1 MYMLILASSS
11 PRRRELL
18 QQIGADFTV
27 CPGTY
32 DEDVPG
38 RDNPEKFVHTQAVG
52 KAASV
57 AALYPHAW
65 VVGADTIVAANG
77 KILGKPRSEA
87 EAVQMLRN
95 LSGKGHD
102 VYTGIALQCGE
113 SVYSHVEKTSVFFRP
128 LGEAEIA
135 AYVATG
141 EPMDKAG
148 SYGIQG
154 RGAVFV
160 EKIVGD
166 YTNVVGLPLCAL
178 FVLMHKAGIRL

>member
-1 MYMLILASSS
+1 MSMLILASSS

-113 SVYSHVEKTSVFFRP
+113 SVYSHVEKTSVFSAP
-128 LGEAEIA
+128 LGKRKLRLMWQPVNPWIRRALTA
-135 AYVATG
+135 F
-141 EPMDKAG
+141 KAG
-148 SYGIQG
+148 GPFSSRKLSAITQ
-154 RGAVFV
+154 
-160 EKIVGD
+160 
-166 YTNVVGLPLCAL
+166 
-178 FVLMHKAGIRL
+178 MS

>member
-1 MYMLILASSS
+1 MSMLILASSS

-87 EAVQMLRN
+87 ERYKCCGTFPARVMTYIRVLLCSAV
-95 LSGKGHD
+95 KA
-102 VYTGIALQCGE
+102 YTA
-113 SVYSHVEKTSVFFRP
+113 
-128 LGEAEIA
+128 
-135 AYVATG
+135 
-141 EPMDKAG
+141 M
-148 SYGIQG
+148 
-154 RGAVFV
+154 
-160 EKIVGD
+160 
-166 YTNVVGLPLCAL
+166 
-178 FVLMHKAGIRL
+178 

>member
-1 MYMLILASSS
+1 MSMLILASSS

-113 SVYSHVEKTSVFFRP
+113 SVYSHVEKTSVFSAP
-128 LGEAEIA
+128 LRKRKLRLTWQPVNPWIRRDLTAS
-135 AYVATG
+135 
-141 EPMDKAG
+141 KA
-148 SYGIQG
+148 
-154 RGAVFV
+154 RGPFSSRKLSA
-160 EKIVGD
+160 I
-166 YTNVVGLPLCAL
+166 TQ
-178 FVLMHKAGIRL
+178 MS